1 MTDAENYL
9 WPFIRRKKL
18 GYKFL
23 RQVSI
28 GYFVVGC
35 QQYYLGN
42 TGSAIMWLG
51 YSFSQIGLFMG
62 LIK

>member
-1 MTDAENYL
+1 MT
-9 WPFIRRKKL
+9 
-18 GYKFL
+18 
-23 RQVSI
+23 VSHYIVSVVGI

-51 YSFSQIGLFMG
+51 YAFSQIGLFMG
-62 LIK
+62 LAK